1 MEEKSNSSKKK
12 TSKKLAGK
20 DEPPK
25 KRGRKPKDKVG
36 TIKNTEENFITEEN
50 VILQLPVFEDT
61 DTKIEIPKPNNETK
75 ENFMVIESSASVL
88 PENPSTVASISKE
101 EDFNEIIKKRETE
114 LQIQNNSNKL
124 MLDYVESNRR
134 ETWPKTTTI
143 PCLHDCHT
151 FSWEPVGLP
160 IKIED
165 GKCVMFGNFCSV
177 GCAAA
182 YNFADSN
189 DSNVWERY
197 SLLNYVYNKGNPC
210 FIANDKLVIDTFGGK
225 YSVDEFR
232 NMNCKHKR
240 VNVEFMPFIASIPTV
255 EETNFDVENIS
266 MMDIDKEK
274 IKKVT
279 RDYKL
284 KRTKPLPDFKNTLES
299 SMKLKYV

>member
-1 MEEKSNSSKKK
+1 
-12 TSKKLAGK
+12 
-20 DEPPK
+20 
-25 KRGRKPKDKVG
+25 
-36 TIKNTEENFITEEN
+36 
-50 VILQLPVFEDT
+50 
-61 DTKIEIPKPNNETK
+61 
-75 ENFMVIESSASVL
+75 
-88 PENPSTVASISKE
+88 
-101 EDFNEIIKKRETE
+101 
-114 LQIQNNSNKL
+114 
-124 MLDYVESNRR
+124 
-134 ETWPKTTTI
+134 
-143 PCLHDCHT
+143 
-151 FSWEPVGLP
+151 
-160 IKIED
+160 
-165 GKCVMFGNFCSV
+165 MFGNFCSV

-274 IKKVT
+274 NKEGHT
-279 RDYKL
+279 RL
-284 KRTKPLPDFKNTLES
+284 
-299 SMKLKYV
+299 